1 MIRRSLYSF
10 LKQSRVSSQPNWVL
24 FIFLFTLMLNGCYK
38 VKYTMTSPSKD
49 VVVKIMEDCV
59 GPDCAV
65 LVRVISEGFE
75 SEPAWRT
82 DCWIMFSTALWV
94 PKSNVVV
101 ILVNN
106 NYCHNVFMAYDV
118 KAHRETALEPYVAAF
133 ENHLRREFRLSSTD
147 LAEHRNSAI
156 AWALDSQ
163 VGQEAKMRYRLDQ

>member
-1 MIRRSLYSF
+1 MISRSIYSI
-10 LKQSRVSSQPNWVL
+10 LEQWRASARLNSLLSIL
-24 FIFLFTLMLNGCYK
+24 LFTFVINGCYK

-49 VVVKIMEDCV
+49 VVVKIMESCM
-59 GPDCAV
+59 GPDCGV
-65 LVRVISEGFE
+65 LVRLISEGVE

-82 DCWIMFSTALWV
+82 DCWIVFSTVLWV

-106 NYCHNVFMAYDV
+106 RYCPNVFMAYDV
-118 KAHRETALEPYVAAF
+118 KVRREIALEPYVAAF
-133 ENHLRREFRLSSTD
+133 ENHLRRELRLSSAD

-163 VGQEAKMRYRLDQ
+163 VGQEAKARYRQDQ

>member
-1 MIRRSLYSF
+1 
-10 LKQSRVSSQPNWVL
+10 
-24 FIFLFTLMLNGCYK
+24 
-38 VKYTMTSPSKD
+38 MTSPSKEF
-49 VVVKIMEDCV
+49 VVKIMESCM
-59 GPDCAV
+59 GPDCG
-65 LVRVISEGFE
+65 VRVRLLSKGFE
-75 SEPAWRT
+75 SELAGRT
-82 DCWIMFSTALWV
+82 DCSIMFSTALWV